1 METRVMYEYIDEF
14 MEKQKR
20 QHNPDAEIM
29 NNLLVGKQD
38 YSFIKQPAYE
48 DPYSLE
54 VNIRK
59 SVQGYTR
66 DKDAAI
72 RVYKSFLEFLK
83 EKGIPSD
90 VHFPPILISNSF
102 DRLMYIA
109 KSLHDPE
116 RKISE
121 LSDELWQSSTT
132 IQGDLSKLRGIDGD
146 PIQVCGKVFKINET
160 KRSKGKIA
168 SASTAHPLFLTPNLT
183 QIIVMLKGLKAMSEN
198 RHYVNY
204 ARNIA
209 SDIWEQLSD
218 YAKKRIHYVL
228 SDLMPEDLSWYE
240 SLERTDNHFSTEY
253 ECSLNTD
260 VIVDTI
266 KNNKTCFVQAIDG
279 DVPVIYHNCRIV
291 SEFDDFTRFKITS
304 DEGEK
309 MLTPE
314 NFIRSAYT
322 PEELV

>member
-1 METRVMYEYIDEF
+1 MEKRITKEYIEEF
-14 MEKQKR
+14 IEKQKY
-20 QHNPDAEIM
+20 NPDAEIM
-29 NNLLVGKQD
+29 NNLLVGEQKF
-38 YSFIKQPAYE
+38 SFIKQTAYE
-48 DPYSLE
+48 DPGSLG
-54 VNIRK
+54 VNIRS

-72 RVYKSFLEFLK
+72 RVYKKFLEFLQ
-83 EKGIPSD
+83 EKGISAD
-90 VHFPPILISNSF
+90 VQFPPIPISNTF
-102 DRLMYIA
+102 ERLMYIA
-109 KSLHDPE
+109 KFLHDPE

-132 IQGDLSKLRGIDGD
+132 IQGNLSKLRGIDDD
-146 PIQVCGKVFKINET
+146 PIQICGKVFKINET

-198 RHYVNY
+198 LHYANY

-209 SDIWEQLSD
+209 AEIWEQLSD

-240 SLERTDNHFSTEY
+240 SLERTDNHFRTEY
-253 ECSLNTD
+253 ECSVNND

-266 KNNKTCFVQAIDG
+266 KNGKTCFVQAMDG
-279 DVPVIYHNCRIV
+279 GEPVIYHNCRIV
-291 SEFDDFTRFKITS
+291 RGFDDFTRFKITS

-309 MLTPE
+309 MLTSE
-314 NFIRSAYT
+314 NYLRSAYT
-322 PEELV
+322 PEELL